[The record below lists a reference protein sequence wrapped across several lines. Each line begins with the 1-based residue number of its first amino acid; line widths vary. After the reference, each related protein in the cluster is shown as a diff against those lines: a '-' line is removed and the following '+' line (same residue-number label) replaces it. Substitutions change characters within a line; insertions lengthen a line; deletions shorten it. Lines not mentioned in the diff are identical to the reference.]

1 MSKPP
6 RARGILSAVLAEASA
21 TPTRSAPVP
30 EAEPQAPKPEPVKA
44 PVVKLAAKP
53 EPAKAEPVGKGTLK
67 QRAHQM
73 SVYLEPP
80 VYDQLRDIAHVE
92 RTKLHA
98 LLMEGVD
105 LVLKKRGAPSI
116 RQLLAGA
123 GSQDHRKTG

>member
-21 TPTRSAPVP
+21 APAKAEPSPPAALPEPPAP
-30 EAEPQAPKPEPVKA
+30 EAA
-44 PVVKLAAKP
+44 PVVKLARKRESTQA
-53 EPAKAEPVGKGTLK
+53 EPAAKGTLK
-67 QRAHQM
+67 DRAHQM

-116 RQLLAGA
+116 RQLMADT
-123 GSQDHRKTG
+123 GSQDQRKTG

>member
-1 MSKPP
+1 MSKQPK
-6 RARGILSAVLAEASA
+6 RGGILSAVIAETGAVQA
-21 TPTRSAPVP
+21 KP
-30 EAEPQAPKPEPVKA
+30 ESVAPEPVAFPPEAAQA
-44 PVVKLAAKP
+44 PVVKLSAKRENAKT
-53 EPAKAEPVGKGTLK
+53 EPAGQGTLK

-73 SVYLEPP
+73 SVYLEPA

-116 RQLLAGA
+116 RQLLAGT